1 MKVSR
6 TLVLF
11 AAGVGGL
18 VTLAPLR
25 AQAQEAAATPAA
37 AEMPAAPVRVLLRDV
52 RFVGV
57 TAVDTRALRWL
68 VHDQFGKSLS
78 YEQLQEL
85 ADRVTRYYRKRSFF
99 LARATLPVQDVSS
112 GVVEIH
118 VSEGRLG
125 KLIVTVKDDAPVSEA
140 RVRAMLEPLN
150 HDKAFN
156 NAHYERV
163 MLLLSDLP
171 GVKATSS
178 LEEGTAVGTTDL
190 RVEVGAK
197 RRWQLA
203 VDADNDGTK
212 STGRERAGL
221 TGRWLSPTGHA
232 DNIDLRLLLSD
243 DASLAFGRLAYE
255 APVGSDGWRAGVGAA
270 HVQYD
275 LGGQYSAL
283 DAKGTADVANLFAN
297 YPMTRSRNENA
308 FLRLNAE
315 YKSLDDELQA
325 VDLESKKH
333 LYNVSIGTSYESR
346 DAFLGGG
353 YSNHA
358 MGASFGHLT
367 IEDALTRNLDRSVF
381 GRHTAGDFLKM
392 NFQLSR
398 LQYLFPRNNL
408 FVAVAGQ
415 FADDNL
421 DPSEQ
426 LNIGGA
432 GTVRAFANSELL
444 ADNGVVAN
452 IEWRIALSS
461 ELTLFPYYDYGHG
474 GVVTRVATDDDKA
487 RTISGP
493 GLGLTWARVGNFFIT
508 TSVAWR
514 GVGEPLSEGSS
525 KEPRWLWQ
533 MQKNF

>member
-18 VTLAPLR
+18 ALLSPA
-25 AQAQEAAATPAA
+25 AQAQQLPDASAASSN
-37 AEMPAAPVRVLLRDV
+37 AAPVTVTLRDV

-68 VHDQFGKSLS
+68 VHDQFGKPLS

-112 GVVEIH
+112 GIVEIH

-125 KLIVTVKDDAPVSEA
+125 RLIVHVTDDAPISEA
-140 RVRAMLEPLN
+140 KVRAMLAPLSD
-150 HDKAFN
+150 DKAFN
-156 NAHYERV
+156 NQHYERA

-171 GVKATSS
+171 GVKAQSS
-178 LEEGTAVGTTDL
+178 LEEGSAVGTTDL
-190 RVEVGAK
+190 RVEVSAK
-197 RRWQLA
+197 KRWQVAL
-203 VDADNDGTK
+203 DADNDGTK
-212 STGRERAGL
+212 STGRERGGVTA
-221 TGRWLSPTGHA
+221 RWLSPAGIG
-232 DNIDLRLLLSD
+232 DNLDARLLLSD
-243 DASLAFGRLAYE
+243 DASLAFGRLSYE

-283 DAKGTADVANLFAN
+283 DAKGTADVANIFAN
-297 YPMTRSRNENA
+297 YPITRSRNENA

-315 YKSLDDELQA
+315 YKSLEDKLDA
-325 VDLESKKH
+325 VGVESKKH
-333 LYNVSIGTSYESR
+333 LANVSATTSYEAR
-346 DAFLGGG
+346 DGWMGGG
-353 YSNHA
+353 YTNHS
-358 MGASFGHLT
+358 MGATYGHLT
-367 IEDALTRNLDRSVF
+367 IEDALSRNLDQSLF
-381 GRHTAGDFLKM
+381 GRDTQGHFFKV

-415 FADDNL
+415 AAEKNL

-444 ADNGVVAN
+444 ADNGVIVN
-452 IEWRIALSS
+452 VEWRIALSS
-461 ELTLFPYYDYGHG
+461 EITLFPYWDYGRG
-474 GVVTRVATDDDKA
+474 GVVNRVATDDDAA
-487 RTISGP
+487 RSVSGP
-493 GLGLTWARVGNFFIT
+493 GIGVTWARVGDFFVT

-514 GVGEPLSEGSS
+514 GVGEPLSEGSDHQ
-525 KEPRWLWQ
+525 PRWLWQ

>member
-6 TLVLF
+6 TLIPF
-11 AAGVGGL
+11 AAGVGAL
-18 VTLAPLR
+18 LALAPA
-25 AQAQEAAATPAA
+25 AQAQDAAPPAA
-37 AEMPAAPVRVLLRDV
+37 AAAPVSVTLRDV

-78 YEQLQEL
+78 YQQLQEL

-112 GVVEIH
+112 GIVQID

-125 KLIVTVKDDAPVSEA
+125 RMIVHVSEDAPISEA
-140 RVRAMLEPLN
+140 RVRAILAPLN
-150 HDKAFN
+150 DDKAFN
-156 NAHYERV
+156 NASYERV

-171 GVKATSS
+171 GVKAQSS

-190 RVEVGAK
+190 RVDISAS

-203 VDADNDGTK
+203 VDADNDGTE

-221 TGRWLSPTGHA
+221 TARWLSPAGIG
-232 DNIDLRLLLSD
+232 DNLDARLLLSD
-243 DASLAFGRLAYE
+243 DASLAFGRLSYE

-283 DAKGTADVANLFAN
+283 DAKGTAEVANLFAN
-297 YPMTRSRNENA
+297 YPLTRSRNENA

-315 YKSLDDELQA
+315 YKSLNDKLDA

-333 LYNVSIGTSYESR
+333 VASVSATTSYESR
-346 DAFLGGG
+346 DAWMGGG
-353 YSNHA
+353 YNHHS
-358 MGASFGHLT
+358 MGAAFGHLT
-367 IEDALTRNLDRSVF
+367 IEDALSRNLDQSVF
-381 GRHTAGDFLKM
+381 GRDTQGDFFKVS
-392 NFQLSR
+392 FQLSR

-408 FVAVAGQ
+408 FIAVAGQ
-415 FADDNL
+415 AAEKNL
-421 DPSEQ
+421 DASEQ

-432 GTVRAFANSELL
+432 GTVRAYANSELL
-444 ADNGVVAN
+444 ADNGVIVN
-452 IEWRIALSS
+452 LEWRIALSS

-474 GVVTRVATDDDKA
+474 SVVNRVATDDDDA

-493 GLGLTWARVGNFFIT
+493 GIGLTWARIGNFFIT

-525 KEPRWLWQ
+525 HEPRWLWQ
-533 MQKNF
+533 LQKNF

>member
-6 TLVLF
+6 TLILF

-18 VTLAPLR
+18 ATLAPAAAY
-25 AQAQEAAATPAA
+25 AQDATAAPATEAAAD
-37 AEMPAAPVRVLLRDV
+37 APVRVTLRDV

-57 TAVDTRALRWL
+57 SAVDPRALRWL
-68 VHDQFGKSLS
+68 LRDQFGKALS
-78 YEQLQEL
+78 YEELQAL
-85 ADRVTRYYRKRSFF
+85 ADRVTTYYRKQSFF

-125 KLIVTVKDDAPVSEA
+125 RLILQVNEGAPITEA
-140 RVRAMLEPLN
+140 RVRAMLTPLQQ
-150 HDKAFN
+150 DQAFN
-156 NAHYERV
+156 NRRYERV

-171 GVKATSS
+171 GIRATSS
-178 LEEGTAVGTTDL
+178 LEEGTAAGTTDL
-190 RVEVGAK
+190 RVEISPK
-197 RRWQLA
+197 KRWQLA
-203 VDADNDGTK
+203 VDADNDGTE

-221 TGRWLSPTGHA
+221 TARWLSPKGIG
-232 DNIDLRLLLSD
+232 DNLDLRLLLSD
-243 DASLAFGRLAYE
+243 DASLAFGRVSYE
-255 APVGSDGWRAGVGAA
+255 APVGADGWRAGLGAA

-275 LGGQYSAL
+275 LGGQYAAL
-283 DAKGTADVANLFAN
+283 DAKGTANVANLFAN
-297 YPMTRSRNENA
+297 YPITRSRNENA

-315 YKSLDDELQA
+315 YKELDDELQA
-325 VDLESKKH
+325 VDLESRKH
-333 LYNVSIGTSYESR
+333 LYSVSATTSYESR
-346 DAFLGGG
+346 DAFGGGG
-353 YSNHA
+353 YSNHS
-358 MGASFGHLT
+358 MGASYGHLT
-367 IEDALTRNLDRSVF
+367 IEDTLTRNLDQSVF
-381 GRHTAGDFLKM
+381 GRHTEGDFLKV

-415 FADDNL
+415 AAKKNL

-444 ADNGVVAN
+444 ADTGLIAN
-452 IEWRIALSS
+452 IEWRIALSR
-461 ELTLFPYYDYGHG
+461 EVTLFPYYDYGHG
-474 GVVTRVATDDDKA
+474 TVVKRVATNDDDP
-487 RTISGP
+487 RSISGP
-493 GLGLTWARVGNFFIT
+493 GVGLTWARVGNFFIT

-514 GVGEPLSEGSS
+514 AVGEPLSDGSS
-525 KEPRWLWQ
+525 HEPRWLWQ